1 MNASPPGAQAAI
13 TARDAGPAPQLD
25 PQQVAM
31 LRGLRKGAL
40 LPQLLR
46 TYSEQV
52 PQQLAGMAAAAA
64 AGDLAS
70 LGGVAHSLKSASY
83 SIGATRMGDLCAAIE
98 TAARHGDNSQGPV
111 RCAALSA
118 AWDCLRP
125 ELEGHLAP

>member
-1 MNASPPGAQAAI
+1 MNASQQGLRAAP
-13 TARDAGPAPQLD
+13 TATDAGEAPELD
-25 PQQVAM
+25 PQQIAM

-46 TYSEQV
+46 TYADQV

-64 AGDLAS
+64 TGEVAA

-98 TAARHGDNSQGPV
+98 TAARQGDNTAGPSQ
-111 RCAALSA
+111 CAALAA
-118 AWDCLRP
+118 AWERLRP
-125 ELEGHLAP
+125 ELEGYLAP

>member
-1 MNASPPGAQAAI
+1 MNASQQGLQAAPI
-13 TARDAGPAPQLD
+13 APDAAAAPELD

-46 TYSEQV
+46 TYGDQV

-64 AGDLAS
+64 AGDVAT

-98 TAARHGDNSQGPV
+98 TAARQGDNSQGTSQ
-111 RCAALSA
+111 CAALAA
-118 AWDCLRP
+118 AWDRLQP
-125 ELEGHLAP
+125 ELEGYLAP